1 MPGARKIYHTMEY
14 KDRFEKEILT
24 RTLNIWDNYS
34 GPFEE
39 TLFLNL
45 CVGLLI
51 IPKESLYN
59 QLPTEEVSISNWDID
74 PSWITFEKNNDKTLK
89 TTIRHIR
96 NAIAHNGIAFV
107 GQNAVIACV
116 EIEDKDISRQTSFT
130 MRLDISNFKD
140 FVLKVA
146 RLALT
151 FL

>member
-1 MPGARKIYHTMEY
+1 MEY

-74 PSWITFEKNNDKTLK
+74 PSWITFEKNNDKTVK

-107 GQNAVIACV
+107 GLNAVIACV

>member
-1 MPGARKIYHTMEY
+1 MEY

-74 PSWITFEKNNDKTLK
+74 PSWIIFEKNNDKTLK

-107 GQNAVIACV
+107 GQNGVITCI

>member
-1 MPGARKIYHTMEY
+1 MEY

-146 RLALT
+146 RLALS

>member
-1 MPGARKIYHTMEY
+1 MEY

-59 QLPTEEVSISNWDID
+59 LLPTEDVSISNWDID
-74 PSWITFEKNNDKTLK
+74 PSWITFEKNNDKTVK

-107 GQNAVIACV
+107 GLNAVIACV

>member
-1 MPGARKIYHTMEY
+1 MEY
-14 KDRFEKEILT
+14 KDRFEKEILA

-74 PSWITFEKNNDKTLK
+74 PSWIIFEKNNDKTLK

-107 GQNAVIACV
+107 GQNGVITCI

>member
-1 MPGARKIYHTMEY
+1 MEY

-59 QLPTEEVSISNWDID
+59 LLPTEDVSISNWDID
-74 PSWITFEKNNDKTLK
+74 PSWITFEKNNDKTVK

-146 RLALT
+146 RLALS

>member
-1 MPGARKIYHTMEY
+1 MEY

-74 PSWITFEKNNDKTLK
+74 PSWITLEKNNDKTVK

-146 RLALT
+146 RLALS

>member
-1 MPGARKIYHTMEY
+1 MEY

-74 PSWITFEKNNDKTLK
+74 PSWITCEKKNDKTVK

-96 NAIAHNGIAFV
+96 NAIAHNGIASV
-107 GQNAVIACV
+107 GQNGVITCI

>member
-1 MPGARKIYHTMEY
+1 MEY

-59 QLPTEEVSISNWDID
+59 QLSTEEVSIANWDID
-74 PSWITFEKNNDKTLK
+74 PSWITFEKKNDKTVK

-96 NAIAHNGIAFV
+96 NAIAHNGIAYV
-107 GQNAVIACV
+107 AQNGVITCI
-116 EIEDKDISRQTSFT
+116 EIEDKDFGQQTSFT
-130 MRLDISNFKD
+130 MSLKMSNFKD

>member
-1 MPGARKIYHTMEY
+1 MEY

-51 IPKESLYN
+51 IPKESFYN

-74 PSWITFEKNNDKTLK
+74 PSWIIFEKNNDKTLK

-107 GQNAVIACV
+107 GQNGVITCI